1 VTLILLAQLAPA
13 QDFACSAPV
22 PQAEVDADI
31 DRAFAA
37 AARADARAM
46 ADALNAV
53 GPKMPCLEVA
63 ADRRSLARY
72 GLLMSVASFFTQEEE
87 AEIRWG
93 LFARLTDPD
102 VPWPEGFTPDHPLR
116 QLIAEQKIPS
126 VSGPEGKGLAPVKGG
141 AIAINGLWTVEATA
155 YAEIPTLV
163 QVFDAGANPTTSY
176 WQDGA
181 AFPDWI
187 LGEPIIGWTAPR
199 WTSDPAAARGK
210 GGKVAKADKPKKQ
223 RDPIEIDWGPVLV
236 TAGLAAGSGAL
247 FGLAAVNHD
256 NLPDATTGDDLK
268 RVRSNTNTLATLGV
282 LSAAGAVGYATV
294 QILVTDES
302 LGFRIRW

>member
-1 VTLILLAQLAPA
+1 VILAALAGGAVA

-22 PQAEVDADI
+22 PQAEVDGHLDA
-31 DRAFAA
+31 AFAA
-37 AARADARAM
+37 AANADARGM
-46 ADALNAV
+46 AEALNAT
-53 GPKMPCLEVA
+53 GPKLPCLEVA

-72 GLLMSVASFFTQEEE
+72 GQLMAIASFFSQEEE

-116 QLIAEQKIPS
+116 QLIAEQKIPA
-126 VSGPEGKGLAPVKGG
+126 VSGPEGKSLAPPKGG
-141 AIAINGLWTVEATA
+141 AIAVNGLWTVEATA
-155 YAEIPTLV
+155 YAEVPTLV
-163 QVFDAGANPTTSY
+163 QVFDSTATPTNSY

-181 AFPDWI
+181 AFPDWM
-187 LGEPIIGWTAPR
+187 LGPPLTAWVAPK
-199 WTSDPAAARGK
+199 WTSDPVAARGK
-210 GGKVAKADKPKKQ
+210 GGKVKTEKVKKD

-247 FGLAAVNHD
+247 FGLAAVNHQG
-256 NLPDATTGDDLK
+256 LAEATSGDELG

-282 LSAAGAVGYATV
+282 AAGAGAVGYATV
-294 QILVTDES
+294 QILVSDRAVG
-302 LGFRIRW
+302 LGFRW